1 MSRDDGYVT
10 ADYLRKAA
18 ERIRAVKE
26 KSYAQ
31 MRIQPGHTL
40 LDTGCGPGMDSVPLA
55 RHVGSNGRVYALDN
69 DATMLEQARQ
79 HAVNAG
85 VSERITH
92 LHGSALA
99 IPLAD
104 GCVDACRAERL
115 LQVLPAD
122 VERGVVEELVR
133 VTRPGG
139 RIVIVDTDWGSASVD
154 FSDAA
159 LERTLMQFFAR
170 HMRPNGFAGR
180 RTPALLQRHP
190 VGDLQIE
197 QLPLLHQR
205 LEDTPFGDWLL
216 DAAVAERCITPSQ
229 AAAWRDELSRREA
242 DGNFY
247 ASVNMVITAATRS

>member
-1 MSRDDGYVT
+1 MSLDDGFVT

-40 LDTGCGPGMDSVPLA
+40 LDAGCGPGMDSVPLA
-55 RHVGSNGRVYALDN
+55 RQVGSGGRVYALDN
-69 DATMLEQARQ
+69 DAAMLTQAAQ
-79 HAVNAG
+79 HAAAEDVAA
-85 VSERITH
+85 RITH

-99 IPLAD
+99 IPLPDAS
-104 GCVDACRAERL
+104 VDACRAERL
-115 LQVLPAD
+115 LQVLPPDA
-122 VERGVVEELVR
+122 EQEVVDELVR
-133 VTRPGG
+133 ITRPGG

-154 FSDAA
+154 FSDET

-180 RTPALLQRHP
+180 RAPALLQGQP
-190 VGDLQIE
+190 VRDLHVE
-197 QLPLLHQR
+197 PVPLLQRR

-216 DAAVAERCITPSQ
+216 DTAVGEHCITPQQ
-229 AAAWRDELSRREA
+229 AAAWRDELAHREA
-242 DGNFY
+242 DGCFY
-247 ASVNMVITAATRS
+247 AGVNMVIAAATRA